1 MARGHAAVRFGLC
14 ILALCVVAP
23 LAHGADADADCG
35 TVRFAGLDWADIR
48 ATNGAATAVL
58 QAIGY
63 AAETSPQSVPSALN
77 GLAGGELDVFLGVW
91 LPSMEDELADYL
103 AANEI
108 EIVRPNLEGARYTLA
123 VPAYTAEAGLTGLEH
138 VRDFKSALEAQVH
151 GIEPGNDGNR
161 LILSMIRDGAFGL
174 DEFTLVESSEEGM
187 LQQVEA
193 AIDQGRH
200 IVFLG
205 WEPHPMNSEFAI
217 TYLSGG
223 DVYFGPNQGAATVHT
238 AVRAG
243 YLEACPNVGRF
254 LRNLEFSLSME
265 NELMLALRDGETEAS
280 DAARRWLSLHPD
292 VLGRWLEGVT
302 TADGEPAIG
311 ALRRAWDLE

>member
-1 MARGHAAVRFGLC
+1 MRLGLC
-14 ILALCVVAP
+14 LLALCAAAP
-23 LAHGADADADCG
+23 LAHAAEAGPDCR
-35 TVRFAGLDWADIR
+35 TVRFAGPDWADIR

-63 AAETSPQSVPSALN
+63 DAETSPRSVPSALN
-77 GLAGGELDVFLGVW
+77 GLAGGEFDVFLGVW

-108 EIVRPNLEGARYTLA
+108 EIVGPNLEGARYTLA
-123 VPAYTAEAGLTGLEH
+123 VPAYTAEAGLTGFEH
-138 VRDFKSALEAQVH
+138 IRDFKSALEAKVH

-187 LQQVEA
+187 LQQVRT
-193 AIDQGRH
+193 AIGQGRH
-200 IVFLG
+200 VVFLG

-223 DVYFGPNQGAATVHT
+223 DIYFGPGQGAATVHT

-254 LRNLEFSLSME
+254 LSNLEFSLSME
-265 NELMLALRDGETEAS
+265 NELMLALHDGAADPR
-280 DAARRWLSLHPD
+280 DAARDWLSRHPD
-292 VLGRWLEGVT
+292 VLGHWLEGVT

-311 ALRRAWDLE
+311 VLRQAWHLD